1 MVEEMVVVS
10 KKKKDPNISSWLQ
23 VTPVFM
29 ARPLQVIPVFMAR
42 PLTRLKLFSQ
52 GFQ

>member
-1 MVEEMVVVS
+1 MVEEMVVLS

-29 ARPLQVIPVFMAR
+29 ARPL
-42 PLTRLKLFSQ
+42 TRLKLFSQ